1 MIPIIRPDLS
11 FDEVADDLRRIIESG
26 WLTGGPTVG
35 RFEEAIAQVT
45 GGGEAVA
52 VSSATT
58 ALHLTLVAAGI
69 GPGDE
74 VLVSDFSFPASANAI
89 IQAGARPVFVDCLP
103 GRFDLDPAAA
113 GALVTGRT
121 RAIMPVHPFGQPAG
135 MEAINALAERYGLLV
150 VEDAACAIGATLN
163 GKPCGGGPGA
173 GCFSFHPRKLITT
186 GEGGAV
192 TTRDQALAQR
202 LRLLR
207 SHAGVPDTVGL
218 RFVENGFN
226 YRLSEVAAALGL
238 AQLNRLDAILA
249 DRRATARRLAERLS
263 GVPGAAMPQLA
274 QPGEGTFQSFVVL
287 LDDAIDRDRVVA
299 EMRAGGVETTLGTYA
314 QHAHPAFARLGCKPG
329 DCPHSLRAQ
338 RQSLTLPLLPRM
350 AEDQIDTVVATLH
363 RVLAGQ

>member
-11 FDEVADDLRRIIESG
+11 FDEVADDLRRVIESG
-26 WLTGGPTVG
+26 WLTGGPNIA
-35 RFEEAIAQVT
+35 RFEEAIAKIM
-45 GGGEAVA
+45 GGGEAIA

-74 VLVSDFSFPASANAI
+74 VLVSDFSFPASANSI

-103 GRFDLDPAAA
+103 GRFDLDPAVAA
-113 GALVTGRT
+113 SLVTGRT
-121 RAIMPVHPFGQPAG
+121 RAIMPVHPFGQPAE
-135 MEAINALAERYGLLV
+135 MASINALAARYGLLV

-163 GKPCGGGPGA
+163 GMPCGGGSGV

-192 TTRDQALAQR
+192 TTRDQTLAKR

-218 RFVENGFN
+218 RFMENGFN
-226 YRLSEVAAALGL
+226 YRLSEIAAVLGL
-238 AQLNRLDAILA
+238 AQLGRLDAILA
-249 DRRATARRLAERLS
+249 DRRATARHLAERLTGLP
-263 GVPGAAMPQLA
+263 GVNLPQLA

-287 LDDAIDRDRVVA
+287 LDDDIDRNRVV
-299 EMRAGGVETTLGTYA
+299 ERMRAGGVETTLGTYA
-314 QHAHPAFARLGCKPG
+314 QHAHPAFAALGCKPG
-329 DCPHSLRAQ
+329 DCPHSLHAQ
-338 RQSLTLPLLPRM
+338 NQSLTLPLLPRM
-350 AEDQIDTVVATLH
+350 AEDQIDRVAITLVQ
-363 RVLAGQ
+363 VLAEV